1 MKRPE
6 DDSAKGMGEGS
17 ALLTIGIT
25 FALTVTGFLL
35 LGYWADGRLRTSP
48 LLLIAG
54 TLLGTGLGGFWAY
67 QRVSRLK

>member
-6 DDSAKGMGEGS
+6 NDSTRGMGEGS

-25 FALTVTGFLL
+25 FALSVTGFLL
-35 LGYWADGRLRTSP
+35 LGYWADERLGTSP

-54 TLLGTGLGGFWAY
+54 TVLGTGLGGFWAY